1 LTGIINF
8 EILYI
13 PTYLGLTES
22 FGYFIYRGLS
32 VSLKRYLRHAASC
45 VSSGKTLFFVLHA
58 AVLLGLMVTPCEAA
72 AETSA
77 YDHRISYGLK
87 KEYTKIGETTWQN
100 RPHPSNSPMEV
111 SKNLSFCYDI
121 GNNYGSLF
129 NLCNVV
135 YATKGL
141 TPSEYP
147 IKDEYPTGEDGK
159 PDDTKAAV
167 EPITRAVPIWG
178 EKVRAMGYELP
189 LPFGAGINLV
199 YMDQG
204 IEIRN
209 LKIGFGDPSQKI
221 ERVTFSNA
229 SAKDKAATAR
239 LDMWLLP
246 FANIYGILGYIDGE
260 AELDV
265 NLPGITIDVPGIGP
279 TPILDPATLNFDID
293 YTGNTFGGG
302 ITLAGGYKNFFGSLD
317 ANYTYSNIDLVD
329 GDIKTLTISPR
340 LGVLVDPAVIKGS
353 FAFWIGAMYMDY
365 KQTVTDSVNLKELD
379 PTLPAEDLEFE
390 IDIKNEEPWNFL
402 MGGQWEVT
410 KRWQMMVEGG
420 VGNRLQIIFGTLF
433 RF

>member
-1 LTGIINF
+1 
-8 EILYI
+8 
-13 PTYLGLTES
+13 
-22 FGYFIYRGLS
+22 
-32 VSLKRYLRHAASC
+32 
-45 VSSGKTLFFVLHA
+45 
-58 AVLLGLMVTPCEAA
+58 
-72 AETSA
+72 
-77 YDHRISYGLK
+77 
-87 KEYTKIGETTWQN
+87 
-100 RPHPSNSPMEV
+100 
-111 SKNLSFCYDI
+111 
-121 GNNYGSLF
+121 
-129 NLCNVV
+129 
-135 YATKGL
+135 
-141 TPSEYP
+141 
-147 IKDEYPTGEDGK
+147 
-159 PDDTKAAV
+159 
-167 EPITRAVPIWG
+167 
-178 EKVRAMGYELP
+178 LP

-209 LKIGFGDPSQKI
+209 LKIGFGDPSRKI
-221 ERVTFSNA
+221 DRVTFSNA

-402 MGGQWEVT
+402 MGGQWEIT

-420 VGNRLQIIFGTLF
+420 VGNRRQFIFGTLL